1 MKINLLLIL
10 FVILYACNT
19 RKQVQKAVSYGN
31 YDEAIA
37 TSIKKLSTN
46 KNAKRKQDYV
56 FTLYDAYT
64 KANERD
70 LSSIEHLKKDDNP
83 EMYREIYERYLDLDS
98 RQELIKPLL
107 PLTLNGKTVS
117 FKFSNYSD
125 AILRYTEKTSDHLY
139 EKGLQLLELDD
150 KNSMREAYNTLAYV
164 ENINPNYENTRALL
178 NEAHERGMAYIYVT
192 IHNDTQQIIPRQL
205 EEDLLNFDT
214 YGIDNFWMTYHA
226 QRAEGIAYDYAM
238 ELNLKRIIISPES
251 ISERELIREK
261 EIVDGWV
268 YQLDSDGNVAKD
280 SLGNDIKIDKI
291 VTVKCRL
298 KEIKQFKS
306 TQIIADVV
314 HIDLNT
320 NQVLD
325 NFTIDSGF
333 VFEHFYGRMRGD
345 KRALDKEDRVLTERR
360 RIPFPSNEQMVY
372 DTGVDLK
379 AKLRKHI
386 LALNRRFFNW

>member
-10 FVILYACNT
+10 FVILCACNT

-261 EIVDGWV
+261 
-268 YQLDSDGNVAKD
+268 
-280 SLGNDIKIDKI
+280 
-291 VTVKCRL
+291 
-298 KEIKQFKS
+298 
-306 TQIIADVV
+306 
-314 HIDLNT
+314 
-320 NQVLD
+320 
-325 NFTIDSGF
+325 
-333 VFEHFYGRMRGD
+333 
-345 KRALDKEDRVLTERR
+345 
-360 RIPFPSNEQMVY
+360 
-372 DTGVDLK
+372 
-379 AKLRKHI
+379 
-386 LALNRRFFNW
+386 